1 MLPGISDREIALG
14 FKYEDFYLFPWEKLE
29 NKF

>member
-14 FKYEDFYLFPWEKLE
+14 FKYEDFYLFPWEKL

>member
-14 FKYEDFYLFPWEKLE
+14 FKYEDSYLFPWEKL